1 MSMYFDFYGL
11 NTPPFNITS
20 DPQFFFEGSSHKEA
34 LAVLS
39 YGIQEKKGII
49 LVTGEV
55 GTGKTTLCRML
66 LGRLPAQVKT
76 SLILNPYFS
85 DVQLLQAIVEDFG
98 LNPQKRS
105 RLELVKKLNAF
116 LLEVSVAG
124 GNAVLIIDEAQDLNA
139 RQLEQVRLLS
149 NLETATSKLLQIVLV
164 GQPELGEKLH
174 KFNLRQIYQRILVK
188 HNLYPLN
195 ESEVKDYIQFRLSR
209 AGSPGIT
216 ILPESFKLIY
226 EFSKGTPR
234 LINVLCDRALLCGF
248 VREKRVFDEEIFKA
262 CIEELK

>member
-124 GNAVLIIDEAQDLNA
+124 GNAVL
-139 RQLEQVRLLS
+139 
-149 NLETATSKLLQIVLV
+149 
-164 GQPELGEKLH
+164 
-174 KFNLRQIYQRILVK
+174 
-188 HNLYPLN
+188 
-195 ESEVKDYIQFRLSR
+195 
-209 AGSPGIT
+209 
-216 ILPESFKLIY
+216 
-226 EFSKGTPR
+226 
-234 LINVLCDRALLCGF
+234 
-248 VREKRVFDEEIFKA
+248 
-262 CIEELK
+262 